1 MISNNN
7 NNKRK
12 KKIKNRCLFGIY
24 STRPYCLPA
33 IDSPRFVSSD
43 QIYRWSFLKN
53 KHLHFWVDF
62 SFPFTE
68 FCGLILL
75 QQFYWLPPQLQ
86 DRGFGDC
93 IRGASVERSGC
104 ILWAWWWRFDCFVSL
119 RHFFFFWQVLF
130 LLSCKQMCWLDWF
143 LDFIT
148 ISSIHLTTIS
158 SLQVFENLRL
168 EGRRS
173 DAPGTFVFCPL
184 WMASK

>member
-7 NNKRK
+7 NNKRR

-75 QQFYWLPPQLQ
+75 QQFYWLPPNYKMEDLEIVYAALVWNALGVFCEP
-86 DRGFGDC
+86 DDDGLIALFPF
-93 IRGASVERSGC
+93 AT
-104 ILWAWWWRFDCFVSL
+104 
-119 RHFFFFWQVLF
+119 FFSWQVLF